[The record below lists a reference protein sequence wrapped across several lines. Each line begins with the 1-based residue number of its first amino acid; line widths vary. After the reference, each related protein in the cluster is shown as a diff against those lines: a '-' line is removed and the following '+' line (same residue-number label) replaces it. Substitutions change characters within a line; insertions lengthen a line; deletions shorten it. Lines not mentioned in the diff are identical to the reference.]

1 MTQKRPM
8 RNDEVEEL
16 ETAFRN
22 LSDKTKNRKSNTT
35 GAKKEQPKKKPSK
48 ASENSHAKGKY
59 AKKGFSKSNILMV
72 SIAAFVVIAVV
83 AGFLIYNHIHNNQR
97 ISANLTIMGIDVSDM
112 TRAEAEKAVK
122 NQFNALYK
130 NQEVTLTI
138 EDKSVSIP
146 SDVAGVKL
154 NVSKAVDAAIKYSG
168 TDNTDPNALHA
179 LDITKFISYKSRPVM
194 ELLDPFRAQF
204 SATLIQTSYVIEGT
218 KPTVWDKVDEKA
230 SLEIV
235 IKKGVPGYHLDM
247 TTLLEGLESCY
258 NTGVNALV
266 LEYVIT
272 EPDPL
277 NYEEILKKYCMEPV
291 EAVMDPETFE
301 ITGGTYGYGIDV
313 QEVEAALAE
322 TPYGETVR
330 VPYHWTAPE
339 DTKEE
344 LSALLFRDVLASYE
358 TYASSD
364 YNRNIN
370 LELAAAACNNLIL
383 YPGDVF
389 SFNGTLGERTAD
401 KGYKP
406 GASYVGGQTVYDYG
420 GGICQVATT
429 IYYCAVVSDLEILE
443 RDCHQYASSYT
454 PLSTDATIFWNGI
467 DMRFRNNTKYPI
479 RIEASSS
486 NGDVFVKL
494 IGTETKDYYVKFE
507 SEHLDTYPFEEEFK
521 EFEAD
526 NEKGYKDGQVLTDP
540 YTGYKSR
547 SFRAKYDKATGKL
560 IERTLENVD
569 VYSTR
574 NRVICKIIGTET
586 EPPTTEPGIT
596 VPPSTGPSET
606 VPPETNPPETTT
618 PPETVPPAVDDP
630 TPDTSTTEPPASGGD
645 ETT

>member
-22 LSDKTKNRKSNTT
+22 LSHKSKNRKTNSENP
-35 GAKKEQPKKKPSK
+35 KKGQPKKAKTSKPS
-48 ASENSHAKGKY
+48 ANSTSKGKY

-83 AGFLIYNHIHNNQR
+83 AGFLIYSNIHNNQR

-112 TRAEAEKAVK
+112 TRSEAEKAVK

-130 NQEVTLTI
+130 NKEVTLTI
-138 EDKSVSIP
+138 DGKSVSIP
-146 SDVAGVKL
+146 SDTAGLKL
-154 NVSKAVDAAIKYSG
+154 NVSDAVDAAINYKG
-168 TDNTDPNALHA
+168 TDDSASNALHA
-179 LDITKFISYKSRPVM
+179 LDIRKFISYKSRPVM
-194 ELLDPFRAQF
+194 DLLDPFRAQF
-204 SATLIQTSYVIEGT
+204 SATLIQTTYVIEGT
-218 KPTVWDKVDEKA
+218 KPTVWDKIDEKA

-247 TTLLEGLESCY
+247 NTLLEGLESCY
-258 NTGVNALV
+258 STGVTELT

-272 EPDPL
+272 EPAPL
-277 NYEEILKKYCMEPV
+277 DYDDILEKYCMAPV

-313 QEVEAALAE
+313 AEVEAALAQ

-339 DTKEE
+339 NTKEE

-364 YNRNIN
+364 YNRNTN
-370 LELAAAACNNLIL
+370 LEIAAAACNNLIL

-389 SFNGTLGERTAD
+389 SFNGTLGQRTAD

-406 GASYVGGQTVYDYG
+406 GASYVGGETVYDYG

-467 DMRFRNNTKYPI
+467 DMRFKNNTKYPI

-494 IGTETKDYYVKFE
+494 IGTDTKDYYVKFE
-507 SEHLDTYPFEEEFK
+507 SEHLDTYPFKEEFK

-547 SFRAKYDKATGKL
+547 SYRAKYDKATGKL

-586 EPPTTEPGIT
+586 EPPTTEPNVTEPPIT
-596 VPPSTGPSET
+596 PPESIPSET
-606 VPPETNPPETTT
+606 KPPETTIPETT
-618 PPETVPPAVDDP
+618 PPVSDGP
-630 TPDTSTTEPPASGGD
+630 TTGTTTEPPASGGD

>member
-22 LSDKTKNRKSNTT
+22 LSDKSKSRKSNTS
-35 GAKKEQPKKKPSK
+35 GAKKAQPSK
-48 ASENSHAKGKY
+48 ASAHSTSKGKY
-59 AKKGFSKSNILMV
+59 AKKGFRKSNILMV
-72 SIAAFVVIAVV
+72 GIAAFAVIAVV
-83 AGFLIYNHIHNNQR
+83 AGFIIYNHIHNNQR

-138 EDKSVSIP
+138 EGKSVSIP
-146 SDVAGVKL
+146 SDTAGVKL
-154 NVSKAVDAAIKYSG
+154 NVSGAVDAAIKYSG
-168 TDNTDPNALHA
+168 TDNADSDALRP
-179 LDITKFISYKSRPVM
+179 LDITKYISYKSRPVM
-194 ELLDPFRAQF
+194 DLLDPFRAQF
-204 SATLIQTSYVIEGT
+204 SATLIQTTYVIEGT
-218 KPTVWDKVDEKA
+218 KPTVWDKIDEKA

-235 IKKGVPGYHLDM
+235 IKKGVSGYHLDM

-258 NTGVNALV
+258 STGVTELT

-272 EPDPL
+272 EPAPL
-277 NYEEILKKYCMEPV
+277 NYDDILEKYCMAPV

-313 QEVEAALAE
+313 AEVEAALAQ

-339 DTKEE
+339 NTKEE

-358 TYASSD
+358 TYASSE
-364 YNRNIN
+364 YNRNTN
-370 LELAAAACNNLIL
+370 LEIAAAACNNLIL
-383 YPGDVF
+383 YPGDEF
-389 SFNGTLGERTAD
+389 SFNGTLGKRTPD

-406 GASYVGGQTVYDYG
+406 GASYVGGETVYDYG

-467 DMRFRNNTKYPI
+467 DMRFKNNTKYPI

-494 IGTETKDYYVKFE
+494 VGTETKDYYVKFE

-526 NEKGYKDGQVLTDP
+526 NEKGYKDGQILTDP

-547 SFRAKYDKATGKL
+547 SFRAKYDKVTGKL

-574 NRVICKIIGTET
+574 NRVICKIIGMET
-586 EPPTTEPGIT
+586 EPPTTEPN
-596 VPPSTGPSET
+596 VT
-606 VPPETNPPETTT
+606 VPPETNPPETI
-618 PPETVPPAVDDP
+618 PPETGAPETNPPETTVPPQDNPTTGIPTTDP
-630 TPDTSTTEPPASGGD
+630 PSSGGG